1 MEEKTQSGGA
11 FGRFAHFGWMTSS
24 IAFVGAGPTTLYTLN
39 ALLSRR
45 SGGYRVTI
53 FEEQATA
60 GLGAPYRPGWND
72 PAMLSNIASVEI
84 PPLGETLLA
93 WLQRLTEP
101 ERDVIGVRLADIDDR
116 AFVPRVALGAY
127 FRDQFDAL
135 VARARAQGMEID
147 ILTRCRVVDAENLA
161 DGMRLTFVTQTGET
175 HLEVYDHVVLAT
187 GHQWPSQQ
195 EVRPGYFLS
204 PWPATALA
212 GVPAVEIGIRGSSLT
227 AIDAAV
233 ALAGNHG
240 AFVRQ
245 DDRLVYK
252 PGSGTDGFHMT
263 MMSRK
268 GLLPE
273 ADFFF
278 PLPHAPLS
286 LCTTAAI
293 EALIA
298 SADGALLEKTFD
310 LFRRELMAIDP
321 AYAAETGLADATLE
335 TFSEAYYARR
345 TASDA
350 FEWAQ
355 ANLDEARANH
365 QTRHTVPWRD
375 GILRLH
381 EVVALIVPHL
391 DAAEFQRFNQ
401 SFKPVFVDGYGA
413 VPHESIERMLA
424 LHHAGKLSVMALDD
438 DYRLDTHRPEGGVMV
453 SMGGE
458 QRHFPVFIEATG
470 QRPLSA
476 IQFPFLSL
484 LEQGIVRDETH
495 PGASDVS
502 RGIVIDDV
510 FHPVSDDLPLG
521 RLFCLSLPFIMGR
534 HPFVQGITSSHEMGE
549 IVGEQLALA
558 VATADPVS
566 EALSAAA

>member
-1 MEEKTQSGGA
+1 
-11 FGRFAHFGWMTSS
+11 MTTS

-39 ALLSRR
+39 ALLSRGAGDV
-45 SGGYRVTI
+45 SITI

-72 PAMLSNIASVEI
+72 PAMLSNISSAEI

-93 WLQRLTEP
+93 WLQNRTASELEAL
-101 ERDVIGVRLADIDDR
+101 GVDLSEINDR
-116 AFVPRVALGAY
+116 AFVPRVALGVY

-135 VARARAQGMEID
+135 ATQARAAGIPID
-147 ILTRCRVVDAENLA
+147 IRTRCRVIDAENITE
-161 DGMRLTFVTQTGET
+161 GIRLTFSTRRGEARQ
-175 HLEVYDHVVLAT
+175 EVYDHVVLAT

-204 PWPATALA
+204 PWPATALES
-212 GVPAVEIGIRGSSLT
+212 VPPVDIGIRGSSLT

-240 AFVRQ
+240 TFVRT
-245 DDRLVYK
+245 DDALIYEPR
-252 PGSGTDGFHMT
+252 PGTEGFGMT

-273 ADFFF
+273 ADFYF

-286 LCTTAAI
+286 ICTAEAI
-293 EALIA
+293 EDLIEDPD
-298 SADGALLEKTFD
+298 ADLLEGVFD

-321 AYAAETGLADATLE
+321 AYAEVTGLTDARLE
-335 TFSEAYYARR
+335 AF
-345 TASDA
+345 SDA
-350 FEWAQ
+350 YFADRAAVDPFDWARTNLAEAK
-355 ANLDEARANH
+355 ANHEARV
-365 QTRHTVPWRD
+365 TVPWRD
-375 GILRLH
+375 AILRMH
-381 EVVALIVPHL
+381 EVVAVVVPHL
-391 DAAEFQRFNQ
+391 DGQQFKRF
-401 SFKPVFVDGYGA
+401 SRYFKPVFVDGYGA

-424 LHHAGKLSVMALDD
+424 LHNAGKLEVLALGD
-438 DYRLDTHRPEGGVMV
+438 DYRIDTHRPEGGVLL
-453 SMGGE
+453 SRNGAL
-458 QRHFPVFIEATG
+458 RHFPVFIEATG

-484 LEQGIVRDETH
+484 IEQGIVRDE
-495 PGASDVS
+495 ASQGTSDLS

-510 FHPVSDDLPLG
+510 FHPIADGVPRD

-558 VATADPVS
+558 LDAQVPVS
-566 EALSAAA
+566 DAHPAAA